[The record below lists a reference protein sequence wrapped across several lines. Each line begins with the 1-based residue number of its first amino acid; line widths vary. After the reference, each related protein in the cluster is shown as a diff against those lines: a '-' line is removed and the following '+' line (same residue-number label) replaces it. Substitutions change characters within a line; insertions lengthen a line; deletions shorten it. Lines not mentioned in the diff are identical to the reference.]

1 MKFKASQLLK
11 CIICLIVLSSII
23 QCKTIAVNGEQ
34 QTLTKQSII
43 IGSIGIDKDFIA
55 ERDYNTIALPN
66 YENPINVTASLVAFN
81 KRTFKLYSEAKNI
94 QSQPVNISY
103 NDTLDEKPQYL
114 KIEIIDRLEVLNSLK
129 TKTNDDAFQFLKD
142 NSRSH
147 VITSVAI
154 ALDKLNIEAITNAQE
169 IFLETSGVKTYS
181 LNLYKDNSLQKK
193 IFFNEGVVFA
203 YQSSSPCWKQND
215 KYQLELIDLV
225 EDNDKCPNNSFRSSN
240 RAKKK
245 INYFKL

>member
-1 MKFKASQLLK
+1 MS
-11 CIICLIVLSSII
+11 
-23 QCKTIAVNGEQ
+23 VNGEHQ
-34 QTLTKQSII
+34 ALTKQGVIL
-43 IGSIGIDKDFIA
+43 GTIGIDKDFIA

-66 YENPINVTASLVAFN
+66 YENPIKVSASLVAFN
-81 KRTFKLYSEAKNI
+81 KRTFKLFSEAQNT
-94 QSQPVNISY
+94 QSERVNISY
-103 NDTLDEKPQYL
+103 NDTLDDKAQYL
-114 KIEIIDRLEVLNSLK
+114 KIEIIDRLEILNSLK

-142 NSRSH
+142 NSRTH

-154 ALDKLNIEAITNAQE
+154 ALDTLNIVAITNAQE
-169 IFLETSGVKTYS
+169 IFLEITGVKTYS

-215 KYQLELIDLV
+215 KYQLEIIDLV
-225 EDNDKCPNNSFRSSN
+225 ETNDKCPNNSFRSSN